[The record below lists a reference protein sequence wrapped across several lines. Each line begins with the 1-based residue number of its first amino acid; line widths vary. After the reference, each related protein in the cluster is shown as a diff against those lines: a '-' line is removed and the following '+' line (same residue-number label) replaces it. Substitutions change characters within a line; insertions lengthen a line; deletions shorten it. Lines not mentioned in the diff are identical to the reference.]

1 HLPDVSTSWS
11 IGCPAVTPLSD
22 ILLLKLLSLTTVWN
36 LPVAFMSP
44 LQSRSPV
51 VLLPLCLRFLTVQ
64 LGSAIGVGGC
74 FDADCSGVMHC
85 MVCTGS
91 PIPGIFTPICF
102 IMAASSAESCG
113 MPFIFT
119 VTAMS
124 HWPAL

>member
-1 HLPDVSTSWS
+1 
-11 IGCPAVTPLSD
+11 
-22 ILLLKLLSLTTVWN
+22 
-36 LPVAFMSP
+36 FMSP
-44 LQSRSPV
+44 LQTRSPV

-102 IMAASSAESCG
+102 IMAASSADSCG
-113 MPFIFT
+113 IPFIFT

-124 HWPAL
+124 HWPALSWSAACTLNEKARATANEISLRFCMAGSLLLW